1 MSLTKNIL
9 LVNPWIYDF
18 TAYDFWLRPLGLLYI
33 ASLLRKHTRFRLD
46 FIDCLDRHHPLWKKE
61 IKTKPDGRGPFPKEE
76 VPKPSVLKDIPRKFS
91 RYGIPV
97 PLFLNKL
104 EQIPP
109 PDLVLVTCAMTYW
122 YPGIQLVAELI
133 RKKFGRIPIVL
144 GGVYATLMPEHAR
157 TFSGADIV
165 FQGAGEREIFSL
177 FRDALGD
184 SSSLDYRYETLEEI
198 PWPAFDLLSAKDA
211 LPVLTSRGCPFNC
224 SFCAS
229 PLLHKK
235 FEQRTPSSVVFEVE
249 HHYREHKTRHFAFY
263 DDALLIRKDNHII
276 PLLKELIQR
285 KLPVFFHTPNG
296 LHVREVDS
304 ELASLFKKAN
314 FKSLFLSQ
322 ESIDENVLTKT
333 GSKVSEG
340 DLEEA
345 VVHLKKTGFRRR
357 EINVYLMV
365 GLPSQDIAGIRESI
379 IHVQSLGAIPRLAYF
394 SPVPGTK
401 EWKELVEKGYLALD
415 ADPLLHNKLAFIYLS
430 AEVSPQELRSLKEL
444 ALEQNTGNGSEE
456 GI

>member
-33 ASLLRKHTRFRLD
+33 ASLLRKHTHFRLD
-46 FIDCLDRHHPLWKKE
+46 FIDCLDRHHSLSRKE
-61 IKTKPDGRGPFPKEE
+61 GKTKPDGRGPFLKEE

-91 RYGIPV
+91 RYGIPTQ
-97 PLFLNKL
+97 LFLDRL
-104 EQIPP
+104 EQIPR
-109 PDLVLVTCAMTYW
+109 PDIVLITCTMTYW
-122 YPGIQLVAELI
+122 YPGIQVVAELI
-133 RKKFGRIPIVL
+133 RKKYGQVPIVL

-165 FQGAGEREIFSL
+165 YQGPGEKNIFSL
-177 FRDALGD
+177 FREILGD
-184 SSSLDYRYETLEEI
+184 SSSLDYRYEALEEV
-198 PWPAFDLLSAKDA
+198 PWPAFDLLPAKDV

-229 PLLHKK
+229 PLLNEN
-235 FEQRTPSSVVFEVE
+235 FEQRTSSSVISEIE
-249 HHYREHKTRHFAFY
+249 HHYREHQTRNFAFY
-263 DDALLIRKDNHII
+263 DDALLVRKNKHII

-285 KLPVFFHTPNG
+285 NLPVFFHTPNG
-296 LHVREVDS
+296 LHLREIDS

-314 FKSLFLSQ
+314 FQSLFLSQ
-322 ESIDENVLTKT
+322 ESIDENVLTKA

-340 DLEEA
+340 DLEKA
-345 VVHLKKTGFRRR
+345 LVHLEKSGFRRR
-357 EINVYLMV
+357 EINVYLIV
-365 GLPSQDIAGIRESI
+365 GLPGQDIAGVRESI
-379 IHVQSLGAIPRLAYF
+379 LYVQSLGAIPKLTYF

-401 EWKELVEKGYLALD
+401 EWEEIVEKGCLAQD
-415 ADPLLHNKLAFIYLS
+415 ADPLLHNKIAFLYLS
-430 AEVSPQELRSLKEL
+430 AEVSSQELRSLKEL
-444 ALEQNTGNGSEE
+444 ALGQNMNNGSEE

>member
-33 ASLLRKHTRFRLD
+33 ASLLRKHTLFRLD
-46 FIDCLDRHHPLWKKE
+46 FIDCLDRHHSLSQKK

-76 VPKPSVLKDIPRKFS
+76 VPKPSVLKEVPRKFS
-91 RYGIPV
+91 RYGIPIS
-97 PLFLNKL
+97 LFLDKL
-104 EQIPP
+104 EKIPR
-109 PDLVLVTCAMTYW
+109 PDIVLVTCMMTYW
-122 YPGIQLVAELI
+122 YPGIQLVVELI
-133 RKKFGRIPIVL
+133 REKYGQVPIVL

-177 FRDALGD
+177 FREVLGD
-184 SSSLDYRYETLEEI
+184 RASPDYRYDTLEEI
-198 PWPAFDLLSAKDA
+198 PRPAFDLLSAKDV

-235 FEQRTPSSVVFEVE
+235 FEQRTPSSVVSEVE
-249 HHYREHKTRHFAFY
+249 HHYREHKTRNFAFY
-263 DDALLIRKDNHII
+263 DDALLMRKDKHII

-296 LHVREVDS
+296 LHLREIDL

-322 ESIDENVLTKT
+322 ESIDEDVLIKA
-333 GSKVSEG
+333 GSKVSGG
-340 DLEEA
+340 DLEKA
-345 VVHLKKTGFRRR
+345 LVHLKKKGFRRR

-365 GLPSQDIAGIRESI
+365 GLPDQDMTGVRESI
-379 IHVQSLGAIPRLAYF
+379 LHVQSLGAIPRLAYF
-394 SPVPGTK
+394 SPVPGTE
-401 EWKELVEKGYLALD
+401 EWKEAVKKGYLAQD
-415 ADPLLHNKLAFIYLS
+415 ADPLLHNKLAFLYLS
-430 AEVSPQELRSLKEL
+430 AEVTPPELRLIKEL
-444 ALEQNTGNGSEE
+444 ALGQNASNGSEE
-456 GI
+456 GL

>member
-33 ASLLRKHTRFRLD
+33 ASLLRKHTHFRLN
-46 FIDCLDRHHPLWKKE
+46 FIDCLDRHPALGRKE

-76 VPKPSVLKDIPRKFS
+76 VPKPSVLKDVPRKFS

-97 PLFLNKL
+97 PLFLDKL
-104 EQIPP
+104 EQIPL
-109 PDLVLVTCAMTYW
+109 PDLVLVTGTMTYW

-133 RKKFGRIPIVL
+133 RKKFGRVPIVL
-144 GGVYATLMPEHAR
+144 GGVYASLIPEHAR
-157 TFSGADIV
+157 TFSGADV
-165 FQGAGEREIFSL
+165 VYQGAGEREIFSL
-177 FRDALGD
+177 FREVLGD
-184 SSSLDYRYETLEEI
+184 SSSPDYRYETLEEI
-198 PWPAFDLLSAKDA
+198 PWPAFDLLSAKDV

-229 PLLHKK
+229 PLLHEK
-235 FEQRTPSSVVFEVE
+235 FEQRTPSSVVSEIE
-249 HHYREHKTRHFAFY
+249 YHYQQHQTRNFAFY
-263 DDALLIRKDNHII
+263 DDALLMRKDKHII

-296 LHVREVDS
+296 LHLREIDL

-314 FKSLFLSQ
+314 FQSLFLSQ
-322 ESIDENVLTKT
+322 ESIDENVLAKA

-340 DLEEA
+340 DLEKA
-345 VVHLKKTGFRRR
+345 LIHLEKAGFRRR

-365 GLPSQDIAGIRESI
+365 GLPDQDINGVRESI
-379 IHVQSLGAIPRLAYF
+379 LHVQSLGAIPRLAYF
-394 SPVPGTK
+394 SPVPGTR
-401 EWKELVEKGYLALD
+401 EWKGIVKKGYLAQD
-415 ADPLLHNKLAFIYLS
+415 ADPLLHNKLAFLYLS
-430 AEVSPQELRSLKEL
+430 AEVSSQELRSLKEL
-444 ALEQNTGNGSEE
+444 ALGQKSGNGSEE
-456 GI
+456 RI